1 MDARSH
7 DCSSHHILDISPAD
21 GELGCSAVAPAAA
34 SCALIFWNRARM
46 VGISKHRFDG
56 RVAVI
61 TGAGNGLGRQH
72 AIELARRGARVV
84 ANDIGR
90 DEDGRLAA
98 ERVVAEIRSEGG
110 EAVADTGSV
119 ADERAVDEL
128 IERAI
133 ATFGAIDILVNNAG
147 NAIAK
152 PIWKLSTDEL
162 RAVLDVHLLGT
173 FWSMRAALPHM
184 RKRAYGRIVNTASA
198 LGAFGAPHST
208 PYAAAKAGII
218 AMTRVASL
226 DAAGL
231 DIRVNSIAPI
241 AYTALAKD
249 FFDAHPTV
257 SVEKLS
263 TASVSPVVLYLAHE
277 TCRLNGELLSVAAGR
292 VARICTITA
301 PGLYSENLTSEQVAE
316 NLEKIMDPTGFIVPG
331 KSMDQY
337 KLLKLN

>member
-1 MDARSH
+1 MAKVT
-7 DCSSHHILDISPAD
+7 
-21 GELGCSAVAPAAA
+21 E
-34 SCALIFWNRARM
+34 
-46 VGISKHRFDG
+46 HRFDG

-72 AIELARRGARVV
+72 ALELARRGALIVV
-84 ANDIGR
+84 NDIAA
-90 DEDGRLAA
+90 DADGGLAA
-98 ERVVAEIRSEGG
+98 ERVAAEIRSLGG
-110 EAVADTGSV
+110 EAVADTGSM
-119 ADERAVDEL
+119 ADEHAVEALVQRAVTTL
-128 IERAI
+128 
-133 ATFGAIDILVNNAG
+133 GVIDILVNNAG

-162 RAVLDVHLLGT
+162 KRVLDVHLFGT

-184 RKRAYGRIVNTASA
+184 RRRGYGRIVNTASA
-198 LGAFGAPHST
+198 LGAFGAPHSA

-226 DAAGL
+226 DAAGV

-249 FFDAHPTV
+249 FFDSHPTV
-257 SVEKLS
+257 NVEKLS
-263 TASVSPVVLYLAHE
+263 TATVSPVVLYLAHDS
-277 TCRLNGELLSVAAGR
+277 CSLNGELLSVAAGR

-301 PGLYSENLTSEQVAE
+301 PGLYSENLTSEMVAD
-316 NLEKIMDPTGFIVPG
+316 NLDTIMDPTGYIVPR

-337 KLLKLN
+337 ELLKLN